1 MNNVGGEVAMTGSP
15 LIPVSR
21 VDAART
27 ATAGQRDEM
36 LDALFRTHCPS
47 LVRLAMVL
55 LGDREEAE
63 EVVQDA
69 FVSLHRNWS
78 RLRDTGAAGAYLRSA
93 VVRGCRSRQRRFIRA
108 RRATSRLAPVPADGG
123 LEQIAV
129 NTDEAARVAAAVRAL
144 PTRQREVV
152 VARYYLGLTEAQT
165 AQLLQVGLGSVKRHA
180 HRALA
185 ALQRGIEVTS

>member
-1 MNNVGGEVAMTGSP
+1 
-15 LIPVSR
+15 
-21 VDAART
+21 
-27 ATAGQRDEM
+27 M
-36 LDALFRTHCPS
+36 LDALFRTHCTA
-47 LVRLAMVL
+47 LVRLAFVL

-78 RLRDTGAAGAYLRSA
+78 GLRDTGAAGAYLRSA
-93 VVRGCRSRQRRFIRA
+93 VVGGCRSRQRRFVRA
-108 RRATSRLAPVPADGG
+108 RRATNRLGPVPADGG
-123 LEQIAV
+123 LEEMAV
-129 NTDEAARVAAAVRAL
+129 DTDEAARVTAAVQAL

-185 ALQRGIEVTS
+185 TLQLGIEVTS

>member
-1 MNNVGGEVAMTGSP
+1 MAGS
-15 LIPVSR
+15 PVSR
-21 VDAART
+21 GSRVGAAQAAR
-27 ATAGQRDEM
+27 AGRRDEM
-36 LDALFRTHCPS
+36 LDALFRRHCTP
-47 LVRLAMVL
+47 LVGLAFVL

-78 RLRDTGAAGAYLRSA
+78 GLRDTGAAGAYLRSA
-93 VVRGCRSRQRRFIRA
+93 VVGGCRSRQRRFVRA
-108 RRATSRLAPVPADGG
+108 RRATNRLGPVPAEGG
-123 LEQIAV
+123 LEEMAV
-129 NTDEAARVAAAVRAL
+129 DTDEAARVTAAVQAL

-152 VARYYLGLTEAQT
+152 VARYYLGLSEAQT

-185 ALQRGIEVTS
+185 TLQLGIEATS

>member
-1 MNNVGGEVAMTGSP
+1 MTRNP
-15 LIPVSR
+15 DSR
-21 VDAART
+21 PSVRGLPAAT
-27 ATAGQRDEM
+27 PKVVERDEA
-36 LDALFRTHCPS
+36 LDVLFRTHCAG

-78 RLRDTGAAGAYLRSA
+78 GLRDTSSAGAYLRQA
-93 VVRGCRSRQRRFIRA
+93 VVGGCRSRQRRFVRA
-108 RRATSRLAPVPADGG
+108 RRATTRLAPIPSPVS
-123 LEQIAV
+123 LEDLAV
-129 NTDEAARVAAAVRAL
+129 GSEEAARVTAAVRAL

-152 VARYYLGLTEAQT
+152 VARYYLGMTEAQT
-165 AQLLQVGLGSVKRHA
+165 AELLQVGLGSVKRHA

-185 ALQRGIEVTS
+185 TLQHGVEVTS

>member
-1 MNNVGGEVAMTGSP
+1 MDEVGGEVAMTGG
-15 LIPVSR
+15 PVAR
-21 VDAART
+21 GRPEVTVD
-27 ATAGQRDEM
+27 RDEAVDM
-36 LDALFRTHCPS
+36 LFRAHCAG

-55 LGDREEAE
+55 LGDRSEAE

-69 FVSLHRNWS
+69 FVSLHRHWS
-78 RLRDTGAAGAYLRSA
+78 TLRDPNAAGAYLRSA
-93 VVRGCRSRQRRFIRA
+93 VVRGSRSRQRRLIRA
-108 RRATSRLAPVPADGG
+108 RRTTLSVVASPIDGN
-123 LEQIAV
+123 LEDVAV
-129 NTDEAARVAAAVRAL
+129 ELDDAARVAAAVRTL

-165 AQLLQVGLGSVKRHA
+165 ATLLHIGIGSVKRHG

>member
-1 MNNVGGEVAMTGSP
+1 MTGSP
-15 LIPVSR
+15 VSR
-21 VDAART
+21 GSRVGAAPA
-27 ATAGQRDEM
+27 ATADRRDEM
-36 LDALFRTHCPS
+36 LDALFRTHCTA
-47 LVRLAMVL
+47 LVRLAFVL

-78 RLRDTGAAGAYLRSA
+78 GLRDTGAAGAYLRAA
-93 VVRGCRSRQRRFIRA
+93 VVGGCRSRQRRFVRA
-108 RRATSRLAPVPADGG
+108 RRATNRLAPVPAGG
-123 LEQIAV
+123 SLEEGTV
-129 NTDEAARVAAAVRAL
+129 DTDEAARVTAAVRAL

-165 AQLLQVGLGSVKRHA
+165 AQLLQVGLGSVKKHA

-185 ALQRGIEVTS
+185 TLQLGIEVTS